1 MKLPISWLR
10 EYVEFD
16 LPVEELARRLV
27 FTSCEVDRV
36 VRRGV
41 ADANGNLERFLVG
54 KVLEAEKHPD
64 ADRLQ
69 LTKVDVGEGEPRS
82 IVCGAWNFGAGATV
96 AVALPGA
103 VLPNGLTL
111 ERRKVRGE
119 MSDGMILAEDEVD
132 LGTDHAGIM
141 LLGAEHEPGTPLADV
156 LPLADTVLE
165 IETGYNRPDL
175 ASIYGIAREVS
186 ALLDVPLA
194 PMPGGQSLGAV
205 PNDEAVDIRI
215 EDFERCP
222 RYIGRL
228 FRDVRV
234 GESPHWL
241 KARLLGAGMRPI
253 SNVVDVTNYVM
264 LALGNPLHAFDHAK
278 LAEGRIVVRRAG
290 DGETIRTLDGTERKL
305 TSEELVIA
313 DAERP
318 VAVAGIMGGEESE
331 VSADTHTVLL
341 EAANFEQLG
350 VLRSGERLRMRS
362 ESQTRWEKGVAPELA
377 EPAANYATQLLVE
390 LAGAR
395 WTGHADVKA
404 DFPERA
410 AISLRPGR
418 AEEVV
423 GIPIDEDDQR
433 ERLTRLG
440 FEVDD
445 AGASARRTGARATCA
460 ARSTSSRRSRA
471 SSSRKC
477 RRRCRRV
484 KSCFGRLTREQRL
497 RRLVADVLV
506 GAGFHETYTYSL
518 QADDPHRGRARAARA
533 ALGAPARPAHDA
545 APRPRR
551 RGPPQRQRRHRRRRA
566 VRDRARVPADRRGAA
581 ATSRGISAG
590 SPAAASTARRARSS
604 RSSRRSTLEPRFERA
619 AHRFMPS
626 PASASVQSGWVAQL
640 DPRLLEGEWSAF
652 ELDLP
657 ELFAQVPERVLYE
670 DVITY
675 PPVRQ
680 DLAFSVAEE
689 IAAGDLVEAAR
700 EAAGPEL
707 REMRAFDVY
716 RGEQVGP
723 GRKSIAFAVT
733 FQSPERTLSEE
744 DATRLR
750 AAVVDALAARFA
762 AELRA

>member
-1 MKLPISWLR
+1 MKVPVSWLR
-10 EYVEFD
+10 EYVDFD

-41 ADANGNLERFLVG
+41 PDGNGNLEHFLVG
-54 KVLEAEKHPD
+54 KVLDAEKHPN

-69 LTKVDVGEGEPRS
+69 LTKVDVGESEPRS

-119 MSDGMILAEDEVD
+119 VSDGMILAEDEVD
-132 LGTDHAGIM
+132 LGTDHSGIM
-141 LLGAEHEPGTPLADV
+141 LLDAAHEPGTPLADV
-156 LPLADTVLE
+156 LPLGDTVLE

-175 ASIYGIAREVS
+175 TSVYGIAREVS

-194 PMPGGQSLGAV
+194 PMPGVQDLGPV
-205 PNDEAVDIRI
+205 PNDEPVDIRI
-215 EDFERCP
+215 DDLERCP

-234 GESPHWL
+234 GESPPWL

-278 LAEGRIVVRRAG
+278 LAEGRIVVRRAR
-290 DGETIRTLDGTERKL
+290 DGEPIRTLDGTERKL
-305 TSEELVIA
+305 NSEDLVIA

-318 VAVAGIMGGEESE
+318 VAIAGIMGGEESE
-331 VSADTHTVLL
+331 VSADTQTVLL

-350 VLRSGERLRMRS
+350 VLRTGERLHMRS

-377 EPAANYATQLLVE
+377 EPAANHATQLLVE
-390 LAGAR
+390 LAGTS
-395 WTGHADVKA
+395 WTGHTDVKA
-404 DFPERA
+404 DFPARPV
-410 AISLRPGR
+410 IRLRPAR

-423 GIPIDEDDQR
+423 GIAIAEPEQR
-433 ERLTRLG
+433 ERLIRLG
-440 FEVDD
+440 FGVDEQWNVGTPYWRARDVRREIDLVEEV
-445 AGASARRTGARATCA
+445 ARFRLEEVPPTLPV
-460 ARSTSSRRSRA
+460 RREL
-471 SSSRKC
+471 
-477 RRRCRRV
+477 
-484 KSCFGRLTREQRL
+484 FGRLTREQRL
-497 RRLVADVLV
+497 RRQVADVLV
-506 GAGFHETYTYSL
+506 GCGFFEAYTYSL
-518 QADDPHRGRARAARA
+518 QPDDPHPDALVLPEPLSELQRVLRTTLLYGLVDAARHNVNA
-533 ALGAPARPAHDA
+533 GAEDVALFEIAHVYLPTGEKLPDEPWRLGGIVRGDFYRAKGAVELVLGALE
-545 APRPRR
+545 
-551 RGPPQRQRRHRRRRA
+551 
-566 VRDRARVPADRRGAA
+566 V
-581 ATSRGISAG
+581 
-590 SPAAASTARRARSS
+590 
-604 RSSRRSTLEPRFERA
+604 EPRFERTT
-619 AHRFMPS
+619 HPFMPS
-626 PASASVQSGWVAQL
+626 PASASVKGGWVAQL
-640 DPRLLEGEWSAF
+640 DPRLLEGEWAAF
-652 ELDLP
+652 ELDLA
-657 ELFAQVPERVLYE
+657 EVFALVPERVLYR

-680 DLAFSVAEE
+680 DLAFSVEE
-689 IAAGDLVEAAR
+689 EVSAGELVAVAR

-707 REMRAFDVY
+707 QEMRPFDVY
-716 RGEQVGP
+716 RGDQVGP

-733 FQSPERTLSEE
+733 FQSAERTLSDE

-750 AAVVDALAARFA
+750 TAVVEALAARYG

>member
-1 MKLPISWLR
+1 MKVPVSWLR
-10 EYVEFD
+10 EYVEFE
-16 LPVEELARRLV
+16 LSVEELARRLV

-41 ADANGNLERFLVG
+41 ADGNGNLELFLVG

-69 LTKVDVGEGEPRS
+69 LTKVDVGESEPRS

-119 MSDGMILAEDEVD
+119 VSDGMILAEDEVD
-132 LGTDHAGIM
+132 LGTDHSGIM
-141 LLGAEHEPGTPLADV
+141 LLDAEHAPGTPLADV
-156 LPLADTVLE
+156 LPLGDTVLE

-175 ASIYGIAREVS
+175 TSIYGIAREVS

-194 PMPGGQSLGAV
+194 PMPGVQDSGPV
-205 PNDEAVDIRI
+205 PNDEPVDIRI

-234 GESPHWL
+234 GDSPHWL

-264 LALGNPLHAFDHAK
+264 LALGNPLHAFDQAK
-278 LAEGRIVVRRAG
+278 LAEGRIVVRRAR
-290 DGETIRTLDGTERKL
+290 DGEKIRTLDGTKRTL

-331 VSADTHTVLL
+331 VSADTQTVLL

-350 VLRSGERLRMRS
+350 VLRSGERLHMRS

-377 EPAANYATQLLVE
+377 EPAANYATQLLGE
-390 LAGAR
+390 LTGAR

-404 DFPERA
+404 EFSERPV
-410 AISLRPGR
+410 IRLRTAR

-423 GIPIDEDDQR
+423 GIPIEDTDQR
-433 ERLTRLG
+433 VRLIRLG
-440 FEVDD
+440 FDVGPEWNVDTPFWRGRDVKREIDLVEEV
-445 AGASARRTGARATCA
+445 ARFHLEEVPPTLPTREEL
-460 ARSTSSRRSRA
+460 
-471 SSSRKC
+471 
-477 RRRCRRV
+477 
-484 KSCFGRLTREQRL
+484 FGRLTREQRL

-506 GAGFHETYTYSL
+506 GQGYFEAYTYSL
-518 QADDPHRGRARAARA
+518 QADDPHPDALVLPEPLSELQRVLRTTLLDGLIGAARHNVNVGNDDV
-533 ALGAPARPAHDA
+533 ALFEIAHVYLPTGEPLPNEPWRLGGVVRGDFYRAKGAVE
-545 APRPRR
+545 
-551 RGPPQRQRRHRRRRA
+551 Q
-566 VRDRARVPADRRGAA
+566 VF
-581 ATSRGISAG
+581 SALK
-590 SPAAASTARRARSS
+590 
-604 RSSRRSTLEPRFERA
+604 LEPRFERA
-619 AHRFMPS
+619 PHPFMPS
-626 PASASVQSGWVAQL
+626 PASASVEGGWVSQL

-657 ELFAQVPERVLYE
+657 ELFARAPERVLYE

-680 DLAFSVAEE
+680 DLAFSVSEE
-689 IAAGDLVEAAR
+689 VSAGELVAAAR

-733 FQSPERTLSEE
+733 FQSPERTLSDE
-744 DATRLR
+744 DASRLR
-750 AAVVDALAARFA
+750 TAIVDVLAARFD